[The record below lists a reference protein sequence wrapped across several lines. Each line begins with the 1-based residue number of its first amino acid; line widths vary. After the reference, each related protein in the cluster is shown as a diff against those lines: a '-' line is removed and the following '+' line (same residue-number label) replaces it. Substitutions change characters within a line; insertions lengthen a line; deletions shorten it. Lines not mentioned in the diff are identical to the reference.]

1 MLRKP
6 TKPPSKSAVLTPSV
20 PKLIQDAKGGN
31 ARAFEEIYLLYKGRV
46 YALCFRVTKSMPDSE
61 DLTQE
66 VFMQVRRKLHGF
78 RGDSAFSTWLYK
90 VTFNMARMFLRK
102 RNVQD
107 PYFLA
112 STIDETSTGAITGPP
127 YYGYAPIR
135 YLALK
140 RAVASLPPGRRAV
153 VILHDVNGLTH
164 REIGLR
170 LGIAP
175 ATSKTQ
181 LHHAHV
187 KLRLLLSASHQ
198 FRVKGRNSSERIP
211 AIKRAAC
218 FVEENDCRVPALTQ
232 ITVLGSCSI

>member
-1 MLRKP
+1 MFRKF
-6 TKPPSKSAVLTPSV
+6 TKPPSKVAVVTRDV
-20 PKLIQDAKGGN
+20 PELIQDAKRGN
-31 ARAFEEIYLLYKGRV
+31 ASAFEEIYLLYKGKV

-78 RGDSAFSTWLYK
+78 RGDSAFGTWLYK

-102 RNVQD
+102 RNGQD

-112 STIDETSTGAITGPP
+112 STIDETSTGATIGPP

-187 KLRLLLSASHQ
+187 KLRSLLSASNQ
-198 FRVKGRNSSERIP
+198 FGAKGRDSHETIP
-211 AIKRAAC
+211 ALERAA
-218 FVEENDCRVPALTQ
+218 
-232 ITVLGSCSI
+232 

>member
-1 MLRKP
+1 MFREL
-6 TKPPSKSAVLTPSV
+6 TKPPSKVAVVTRDV
-20 PKLIQDAKGGN
+20 PELIQDAKRGN
-31 ARAFEEIYLLYKGRV
+31 ASAFEQIYLLYKGKV

-78 RGDSAFSTWLYK
+78 RGDSAFGTWLYK

-102 RNVQD
+102 RNGQD

-112 STIDETSTGAITGPP
+112 STIDETSTGAIIGPP

-187 KLRLLLSASHQ
+187 KLRSLLSTSHQ
-198 FRVKGRNSSERIP
+198 FGAKGRDSRETIP
-211 AIKRAAC
+211 ALERAA
-218 FVEENDCRVPALTQ
+218 
-232 ITVLGSCSI
+232 

>member
-1 MLRKP
+1 VMTVHACLVCVVRCRSNLEKKMFRKSM
-6 TKPPSKSAVLTPSV
+6 KPQSKAAVVVRDMPE
-20 PKLIQDAKGGN
+20 LIQDAKRGN
-31 ARAFEEIYLLYKGRV
+31 ASAFEEIYLLYKGKV
-46 YALCFRVTKSMPDSE
+46 FALCLRVTKSMPDSE

-90 VTFNMARMFLRK
+90 VTFNMARMFLR
-102 RNVQD
+102 RRSVLD
-107 PYFLA
+107 PCFLV
-112 STIDETSTGAITGPP
+112 STIDETSTGAILGPP

-164 REIGLR
+164 REIGVR

-187 KLRLLLSASHQ
+187 KLRSLLSATDQ
-198 FRVKGRNSSERIP
+198 FRAKRRNSSVSVPGLE
-211 AIKRAAC
+211 RAA
-218 FVEENDCRVPALTQ
+218 
-232 ITVLGSCSI
+232 

>member
-1 MLRKP
+1 MFRESMKP
-6 TKPPSKSAVLTPSV
+6 QSKAAVVIRDMPE
-20 PKLIQDAKGGN
+20 LIQDAKRGN
-31 ARAFEEIYLLYKGRV
+31 ASAFEEIYLLYKGKV
-46 YALCFRVTKSMPDSE
+46 FALCLRVTKSMPDSE

-102 RNVQD
+102 RSGLD

-112 STIDETSTGAITGPP
+112 STIDEASAIIGPP

-164 REIGLR
+164 REIGVR

-187 KLRLLLSASHQ
+187 KLRALLSASHQ
-198 FRVKGRNSSERIP
+198 FGANSRNSSVTVSTLE
-211 AIKRAAC
+211 RAA
-218 FVEENDCRVPALTQ
+218 
-232 ITVLGSCSI
+232 